1 VSERFSGTSS
11 PWSSWIKG
19 HQTSCCRRN
28 YYVTMITLN
37 FLTWEA
43 RNLCVTNGCSVNPNI
58 RRHIAL
64 VVVSEC
70 RRKCS
75 NAPSLGSPVVDEE
88 RTRPGHWLGQCI
100 VFPSV
105 LKWNCLWHD
114 GKDIRPI
121 KNCASSHRFC
131 SGTVVGRKLSQIHP
145 ESGHWNEGRRSS
157 RDPSTTA
164 EPHVTCVWIFC
175 GGMRKKLWLVRV
187 HVV

>member
-1 VSERFSGTSS
+1 
-11 PWSSWIKG
+11 
-19 HQTSCCRRN
+19 
-28 YYVTMITLN
+28 MN

-43 RNLCVTNGCSVNPNI
+43 RNLCVTNGFSVYPDI
-58 RRHIAL
+58 SSHIAL

-70 RRKCS
+70 RRKRS
-75 NAPSLGSPVVDEE
+75 NTPSLRSPVVDEE

-114 GKDIRPI
+114 RKDIRPI

-164 EPHVTCVWIFC
+164 EPRVICVRFFVAVWERNCGFC
-175 GGMRKKLWLVRV
+175 MF